1 MLGIAL
7 GCIGMSRDD
16 FERCTPFE
24 FYEVWSRWGL
34 QHRDNERGAWER
46 VRVMALFFIQP
57 YVKSKLTAHDIL
69 PLPWDEEESSG
80 KAEEISKEEFKRR
93 FEEAK
98 RRNGLK

>member
-1 MLGIAL
+1 MTLNDVPLLNSTRYGTGG
-7 GCIGMSRDD
+7 GCSIETTS
-16 FERCTPFE
+16 
-24 FYEVWSRWGL
+24 
-34 QHRDNERGAWER
+34 RGAWER

>member
-1 MLGIAL
+1 M

-24 FYEVWSRWGL
+24 FYEVWNRWGL

-80 KAEEISKEEFKRR
+80 KAEEISKEEFNRR